1 MEIVIINKKA
11 FTSIIWLFVFF
22 MGMSPNY
29 LWAVTENKEKS
40 DDTKKI
46 DNAKMQIQ
54 FPGIV
59 VRPKAE
65 FKGAGLRDPFR
76 DCFEEDATM
85 PGQVP
90 GQEALQAPEEKMPS
104 LKVQGIIRGGK
115 LSQAIVNNKIVKI
128 GDTIE
133 GARITNIEKDGV
145 TVFFGHKSYTISS
158 PAAGILQDLK
168 TKPEGGKD
176 EK

>member
-1 MEIVIINKKA
+1 MKIDTMNKK
-11 FTSIIWLFVFF
+11 IITKILWLTILFLVVA
-22 MGMSPNY
+22 PNY
-29 LWAVTENKEKS
+29 LWAAPEDKEKAS
-40 DDTKKI
+40 DKETDETKI
-46 DNAKMQIQ
+46 RIQ

-59 VRPKAE
+59 VRPRAE
-65 FKGAGLRDPFR
+65 FKGDDLRDPFR
-76 DCFEEDATM
+76 DYFEEDIT

-90 GQEALQAPEEKMPS
+90 GQGPAQAPEEKMPS

-115 LSQAIVNNKIVKI
+115 FSQAIVNNKIVKI

-133 GARITNIEKDGV
+133 GARVISIEKDGV

-158 PAAGILQDLK
+158 PAAGVLQDLK